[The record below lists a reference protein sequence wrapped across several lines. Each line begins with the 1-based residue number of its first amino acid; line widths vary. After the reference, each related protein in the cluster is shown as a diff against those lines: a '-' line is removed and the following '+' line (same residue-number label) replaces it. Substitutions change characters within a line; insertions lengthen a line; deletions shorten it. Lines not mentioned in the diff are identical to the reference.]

1 VEGAVRVPARLQGMY
16 NQVDRE
22 AECELLVWKE
32 TSSSGRVYPR
42 CRILNEKPVLP
53 DGEYTVSFVGRS
65 IPTRKF
71 DGCWRLTFLPPDIDV
86 EKAA

>member
-1 VEGAVRVPARLQGMY
+1 MPATLRGMY
-16 NQVDRE
+16 YQEDRE
-22 AECELLVWKE
+22 GICELLVWTE
-32 TSSSGRVYPR
+32 TSSSGRIYPR

-53 DGEYTVSFVGRS
+53 DGEYAVCFAGRV

-71 DGCWRLTFLPPDIDV
+71 SGCWRLTFLPPDIDL